1 MNSEVDLCSGRVEIY
16 ILNFLGKED
25 LGEGRAQEGLSG
37 CWRVKRAVVLLHFQ
51 LVQPRLGAGA
61 RESQC

>member
-1 MNSEVDLCSGRVEIY
+1 MRLIFAEAEWKFI

-51 LVQPRLGAGA
+51 QVQPRLGAAAG
-61 RESQC
+61 ESQC